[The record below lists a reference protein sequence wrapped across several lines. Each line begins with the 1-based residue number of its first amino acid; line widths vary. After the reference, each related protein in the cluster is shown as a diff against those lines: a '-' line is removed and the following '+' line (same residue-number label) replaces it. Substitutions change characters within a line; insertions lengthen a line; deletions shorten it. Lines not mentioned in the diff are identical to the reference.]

1 MKANGRKPMGKEN
14 LKFEG
19 KITRIIK
26 SGASNRNAGEYG
38 LQFEDSKGN
47 IHLRFFESYEEYKKF
62 ATDNGIDRNEIRDF

>member
-1 MKANGRKPMGKEN
+1 MKVNGRKPMGKEN
-14 LKFEG
+14 LKIEG

-47 IHLRFFESYEEYKKF
+47 
-62 ATDNGIDRNEIRDF
+62 T

>member
-1 MKANGRKPMGKEN
+1 MKVNGRKPMGKEH
-14 LKFEG
+14 LKIEG

>member
-1 MKANGRKPMGKEN
+1 MKVNGRKPMGKEN
-14 LKFEG
+14 LKIEG
-19 KITRIIK
+19 KRTRLIK

>member
-1 MKANGRKPMGKEN
+1 MKINGRKPMGKEN
-14 LKFEG
+14 LKIEG

-62 ATDNGIDRNEIRDF
+62 ATDNGIERNEIRDF